1 MYSTRTTLIPYADKP
16 LFGLSA
22 RYVLCIAT
30 GKMPKEKSKVL
41 TTMTQILA
49 PVVPHLAEE
58 INSVRYAGD
67 HSGDDERSVFEHTW
81 VDLVCSTLCLFREM
95 CIENSL
101 ARGMGR

>member
-49 PVVPHLAEE
+49 PSESTGLENGPGAADNLDFSIEE
-58 INSVRYAGD
+58 DPQEEASRSLGRGTCRKTANTRYKD
-67 HSGDDERSVFEHTW
+67 F
-81 VDLVCSTLCLFREM
+81 
-95 CIENSL
+95 
-101 ARGMGR
+101 GMH